1 MAKLLTISELQ
12 SGNLVLQK
20 TCLIHPNNSGFT
32 KNWFYRKPACGVDS
46 VYLVLWQS
54 GFTENLLTRYDSNL
68 SGFMAIWFYRKSA
81 YWDLGIFGRKKA
93 QTITGQRVNLNL

>member
-1 MAKLLTISELQ
+1 MAKLLTISDRQ

-20 TCLIHPNNSGFT
+20 TCLIDPNNSGFT

-68 SGFMAIWFYRKSA
+68 SGFMVIWFYRKPS
-81 YWDLGIFGRKKA
+81 YQIQSYLFLFRQSGFKP
-93 QTITGQRVNLNL
+93 